1 MSKRGPVTF
10 AKRQREMDKKK
21 DAETKRVKR
30 AERAKL
36 GPSEPEIQICKPIL
50 DEEQP

>member
-21 DAETKRVKR
+21 ESEAKRARR
-30 AERAKL
+30 AERARL
-36 GPSEPEIQICKPIL
+36 GPTEPEIQICKPII
-50 DEEQP
+50 DSEQP